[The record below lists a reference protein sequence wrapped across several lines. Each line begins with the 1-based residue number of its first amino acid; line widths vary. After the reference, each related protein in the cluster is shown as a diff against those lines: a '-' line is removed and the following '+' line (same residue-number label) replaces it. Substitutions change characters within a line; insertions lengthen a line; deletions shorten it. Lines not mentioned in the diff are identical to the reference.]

1 MKAVLIPGDGIGP
14 EISTSVEKITQAM
27 NLDIEWVKYN
37 AGAEYASKT
46 KEVFE
51 SGLVDAI
58 KEYKW
63 ALKGPTAT
71 PIGTGFRSVNVAL
84 RQKFATYANVR
95 PIRSFKGIDSKYENI
110 DLVMIRE
117 NTEDLYKGIEYMVN
131 DNMAN
136 GVKLITRE
144 ASEKICRYAFEYAKA
159 NGRKKVTA
167 IHKAN
172 IMKYTDG
179 LFLEAFRD
187 VSKDYPDIE
196 PQEVIVDNMCMQ
208 LVLRPE
214 TFDVLVAPNLYGDI
228 VSDLC
233 AGLIGGLGFAP
244 SGNIGDEYRIYEAV
258 HGSAP
263 DIAGK
268 NIANP
273 SALLLAFALMLEDLG
288 KNKEANKLRD
298 ALSKVVEEGQVVTP
312 DIGGKA
318 STEEF
323 TLEIIKYL

>member
-1 MKAVLIPGDGIGP
+1 
-14 EISTSVEKITQAM
+14 
-27 NLDIEWVKYN
+27 
-37 AGAEYASKT
+37 
-46 KEVFE
+46 
-51 SGLVDAI
+51 
-58 KEYKW
+58 
-63 ALKGPTAT
+63 
-71 PIGTGFRSVNVAL
+71 
-84 RQKFATYANVR
+84 
-95 PIRSFKGIDSKYENI
+95 
-110 DLVMIRE
+110 MIRE
-117 NTEDLYKGIEYMVN
+117 NTEDLYKGIEYMIN

-144 ASEKICRYAFEYAKA
+144 ASEKICRYAFEYAKI
-159 NGRKKVTA
+159 NNRHKVTA

-187 VSKDYPDIE
+187 VAKCYPEIE
-196 PQEVIVDNMCMQ
+196 AQEVIVDNMCMQ

-244 SGNIGDEYRIYEAV
+244 SGNIGDKYRIYEAV

-288 KNKEANKLRD
+288 KLEEANRLRN
-298 ALSKVVEEGQVVTP
+298 ALAAVVEEGHTITP
-312 DIGGKA
+312 DIGGTA
-318 STEEF
+318 STSAF
-323 TLEIIKYL
+323 TQAIIEKL